1 MVKQLVHIFTSFHF
15 RNLILNAMIPE
26 KVISLPGM
34 VEHNVYEYFL
44 EHDSLEIK
52 QAKPSSNGVGGLPPA
67 AKRILSDNVAPHLS
81 TLTAVF
87 PVNAC
92 CRKTATTMNN
102 PASAGHLLISDDGVF
117 LNNVLHQSRMKEWR
131 NISEKKLVDANIFE
145 RGQNDLLKHLSERR
159 MNVAEGLLARFGRP
173 RTLNC

>member
-1 MVKQLVHIFTSFHF
+1 M
-15 RNLILNAMIPE
+15 A
-26 KVISLPGM
+26 
-34 VEHNVYEYFL
+34 
-44 EHDSLEIK
+44 
-52 QAKPSSNGVGGLPPA
+52 PA
-67 AKRILSDNVAPHLS
+67 AKCLLADNVAPHLS

-87 PVNAC
+87 PINAC
-92 CRKTATTMNN
+92 CGKTATTMNN